1 MSDAVDTFVQYVS
14 NHAWVIQAS
23 EECSSRMRD
32 RLARIRILG
41 SLQYINSRFCGGR
54 SLSDV

>member
-1 MSDAVDTFVQYVS
+1 MSDTVDTFVQYVS

-32 RLARIRILG
+32 RLAIRILD